1 MPPTRPPTGRHRP
14 NSATPQYRHQA
25 CPERSRRD
33 LNLDGPSPP
42 GPKPGVSPNSTM
54 AAYLPICQRAARVRG
69 LEPRSSVLETDVLP
83 IELHSL
89 VARRVVLSQGPLRAA
104 PRDVAR
110 ILPPTV
116 SLASAWPVVLR
127 TGGRIPH
134 LASAFLGAG
143 FDLEVSPILA
153 VEPSLRSPYLCLS
166 APPRC
171 PYPQALSG
179 G

>member
-1 MPPTRPPTGRHRP
+1 
-14 NSATPQYRHQA
+14 
-25 CPERSRRD
+25 
-33 LNLDGPSPP
+33 
-42 GPKPGVSPNSTM
+42 
-54 AAYLPICQRAARVRG
+54 
-69 LEPRSSVLETDVLP
+69 
-83 IELHSL
+83 

-104 PRDVAR
+104 PREVAR
-110 ILPPTV
+110 IVPPTV
-116 SLASAWPVVLR
+116 SLASAWPVLR

-134 LASAFLGAG
+134 TASAFLGAG
-143 FDLEVSPILA
+143 FDLGVFPILA